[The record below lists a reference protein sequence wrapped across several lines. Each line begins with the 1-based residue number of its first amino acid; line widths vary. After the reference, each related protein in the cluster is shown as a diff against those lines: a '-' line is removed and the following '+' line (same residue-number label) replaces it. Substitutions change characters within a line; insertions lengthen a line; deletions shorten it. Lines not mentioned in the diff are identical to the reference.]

1 MDLSTIVG
9 LVGGVILVI
18 VSMVLAAS
26 VGIFMD
32 FTSIVIVIGGASF
45 ATLIRWPINNY
56 IVGLKAIVKTI
67 LSTPADRKELIDVII
82 QLAQTARKESILAL
96 EKVTVEEPFLAKGVR
111 YLVDG
116 YPPES
121 INDMLELEIEA
132 KTARH
137 NDGRGLTEH
146 MAEACPAWGMIGT
159 VIGLI
164 VIMANLSDPN
174 AIGPGIAVALI
185 TTLYGAITANLVFAP
200 LASKLKFRSAEETG
214 TMNMILE
221 GVNSIAKGENPK
233 VIRQKLEAYIPPKE
247 REGDE

>member
-132 KTARH
+132 KTDRH
-137 NDGRGLTEH
+137 KDGRGLTEH